1 MFHNGGAMTLQEA
14 LDTMEEKM
22 MKTLEVVHQE
32 FATVR
37 TGKASTSLVENIQV
51 EAYGTQMRL
60 RELAGLST
68 PEPRLIVIRPWDAGS
83 LTAIEKAIQK
93 SELGLTPHN
102 DGKMIRLPI
111 PTLTDERRRELG
123 KVVSRRVEEG
133 RIAIRNIRRDALKEV
148 GDLFKDKEISED
160 DQFKAKDDLQ
170 ELTDTY
176 IKKIDQVGEQ
186 KQAEIMEG

>member
-1 MFHNGGAMTLQEA
+1 MIDDVMLEA
-14 LDTMEEKM
+14 EEKM
-22 MKTLEVVHQE
+22 EKTVESLRRELL
-32 FATVR
+32 TIR
-37 TGKASTSLVENIQV
+37 TGRASPALVENLRV
-51 EAYGTQMRL
+51 DYYGSVMPLNQ
-60 RELAGLST
+60 LAT
-68 PEPRLIVIRPWDAGS
+68 IAAPEPRLIVIRPWDAGS
-83 LTAIEKAIQK
+83 LSAIEKAIQK

-133 RIAIRNIRRDALKEV
+133 RVAIRNIRRDALKEV
-148 GDLFKDKEISED
+148 GDLFKDKVIAED
-160 DQFKAKDDLQ
+160 DHFKAKDDLQ